1 MDYLRTDFF
10 SPLQVYVWHTRTEAP
25 KLQSEKQL
33 NKKGLKSHAGIEV

>member
-1 MDYLRTDFF
+1 MIGFF
-10 SPLQVYVWHTRTEAP
+10 LQVYVWHTRTEAP